1 MLILHGVWLKSS
13 NDPYEGQLALWAE
26 DLRAFVD
33 LRSSAGL
40 AGAAATP
47 RADSVD
53 VTPVAVSTG
62 ETAAA
67 DSASAL
73 PVHPYAVDHARLA
86 DLLASVGAYSGYQHL
101 NGSASLLESTA
112 LLPASDSGSPL
123 PSYELRRTLE
133 SMVVAGRAAASAV
146 YEDAEVSD
154 RDNGRLVRFRVP
166 VLAVH
171 ASDVVTLLLPILKGL
186 RSLPGKAAIADD
198 LRFFAE
204 LMRYELS
211 LLSRGK
217 IIPLLEPGTGSGGT
231 QFRSHWCLFV
241 NEASD
246 LERYRLLV
254 RSVPPVC
261 RAFSSGDAPRSFDP
275 AFGPASNAVSLGRS
289 EVAQGLLPPTS
300 DQAVD
305 AAAPA
310 RSEVVRGFLAATSD
324 TLVRTWLED
333 AAVETECDGALGLWL
348 RALASGSAWGSLVQ
362 GDSNDLSH
370 LCLLTSEWCEAVS
383 HTASPSEFRTCFR
396 LEPPEN
402 PNNHDRAW
410 TLRYFIVDEADRSLL
425 LPAARVWQEGGGTLR
440 FLSRRYERPVQKF
453 RSDLVRA
460 GRAFLPIRN
469 TLSGSLTPEYCVLS
483 PEQAYIFLKETAR
496 VFERMGFVVLLPA
509 IAQQTKKPEI
519 RLRIRSIDHDGGG
532 FLRLDDLLQYDWR
545 VALGDLVV
553 DAEEFQRMVDL
564 KIPLVNVRGKWVELD
579 IDHIEQVTALLDV
592 LGEGGTVSA
601 ARAICLSLAGGKEGY
616 ESSIAEVEVDGRL
629 RNLLELVDKSASY
642 ELQETPEGFRGKLR
656 PYQARGYSWL
666 RFLSRHGLGA
676 CLADDMGLGKTV
688 QLLALALHYREA
700 VSQRNRKPILVI
712 CPASVVYNWQREA
725 ERFAPSLAVLVHH
738 GADRATGR
746 RLVGAAK
753 KHDLVITTYALAS
766 RDARTLMDI
775 EWSGLVLDEAQNI
788 KNPATKQAR
797 SIKRL
802 KAQYR
807 VALTGTPVENR
818 LTELWSIMDFLNPGY
833 LGSLR
838 SFKSNYATPI
848 ERRGNAKR
856 AEVLKRVVRPFI
868 LRRLKTDPVVIRDLP
883 QKEEIKTYC
892 NLTPEQATLYEA
904 FVQNTLDRVEQ
915 AQGMERRGLILAMLT
930 GLKQICN
937 HPAHFLK
944 DQSHLE
950 GRSGKL
956 TRLTEMLDEV
966 ISAGDS
972 ALVFTQFAE
981 MGELLKRSLEK
992 SLDMEVPFLHGA
1004 VPARKR
1010 AEMVDRFQSPD
1021 SGPTVFVL
1029 SLRAGGTGLNLT
1041 CASRVFHYDRWWNP
1055 AVENQATDRAFRIG
1069 QTQNVQVY
1077 KFICRG
1083 TLEERIDALIDEKQ
1097 ALAETVIGSGEEWVT
1112 ELSTDE
1118 LRRLI
1123 ALDPEAVVND

>member
-1 MLILHGVWLKSS
+1 
-13 NDPYEGQLALWAE
+13 
-26 DLRAFVD
+26 
-33 LRSSAGL
+33 
-40 AGAAATP
+40 
-47 RADSVD
+47 
-53 VTPVAVSTG
+53 
-62 ETAAA
+62 
-67 DSASAL
+67 
-73 PVHPYAVDHARLA
+73 
-86 DLLASVGAYSGYQHL
+86 
-101 NGSASLLESTA
+101 
-112 LLPASDSGSPL
+112 
-123 PSYELRRTLE
+123 
-133 SMVVAGRAAASAV
+133 
-146 YEDAEVSD
+146 
-154 RDNGRLVRFRVP
+154 
-166 VLAVH
+166 
-171 ASDVVTLLLPILKGL
+171 
-186 RSLPGKAAIADD
+186 
-198 LRFFAE
+198 
-204 LMRYELS
+204 
-211 LLSRGK
+211 
-217 IIPLLEPGTGSGGT
+217 
-231 QFRSHWCLFV
+231 
-241 NEASD
+241 
-246 LERYRLLV
+246 
-254 RSVPPVC
+254 
-261 RAFSSGDAPRSFDP
+261 
-275 AFGPASNAVSLGRS
+275 
-289 EVAQGLLPPTS
+289 
-300 DQAVD
+300 
-305 AAAPA
+305 
-310 RSEVVRGFLAATSD
+310 
-324 TLVRTWLED
+324 
-333 AAVETECDGALGLWL
+333 
-348 RALASGSAWGSLVQ
+348 
-362 GDSNDLSH
+362 
-370 LCLLTSEWCEAVS
+370 
-383 HTASPSEFRTCFR
+383 
-396 LEPPEN
+396 
-402 PNNHDRAW
+402 
-410 TLRYFIVDEADRSLL
+410 
-425 LPAARVWQEGGGTLR
+425 
-440 FLSRRYERPVQKF
+440 
-453 RSDLVRA
+453 
-460 GRAFLPIRN
+460 
-469 TLSGSLTPEYCVLS
+469 
-483 PEQAYIFLKETAR
+483 
-496 VFERMGFVVLLPA
+496 
-509 IAQQTKKPEI
+509 
-519 RLRIRSIDHDGGG
+519 
-532 FLRLDDLLQYDWR
+532 
-545 VALGDLVV
+545 
-553 DAEEFQRMVDL
+553 
-564 KIPLVNVRGKWVELD
+564 
-579 IDHIEQVTALLDV
+579 
-592 LGEGGTVSA
+592 
-601 ARAICLSLAGGKEGY
+601 
-616 ESSIAEVEVDGRL
+616 
-629 RNLLELVDKSASY
+629 
-642 ELQETPEGFRGKLR
+642 
-656 PYQARGYSWL
+656 
-666 RFLSRHGLGA
+666 
-676 CLADDMGLGKTV
+676 MGLGKTV